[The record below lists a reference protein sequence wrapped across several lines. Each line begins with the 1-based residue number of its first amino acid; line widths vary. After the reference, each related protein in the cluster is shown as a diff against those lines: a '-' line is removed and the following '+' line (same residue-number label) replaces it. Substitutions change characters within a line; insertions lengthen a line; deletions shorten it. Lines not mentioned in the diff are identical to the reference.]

1 MNNMLQEKSIIV
13 NKPQRHAG
21 VYAILNILEK
31 SIHWRNHRL
40 LPPHSR
46 TYNSYLRK

>member
-31 SIHWRNHRL
+31 KYTLAKPTTFTTAFPNI
-40 LPPHSR
+40 
-46 TYNSYLRK
+46 